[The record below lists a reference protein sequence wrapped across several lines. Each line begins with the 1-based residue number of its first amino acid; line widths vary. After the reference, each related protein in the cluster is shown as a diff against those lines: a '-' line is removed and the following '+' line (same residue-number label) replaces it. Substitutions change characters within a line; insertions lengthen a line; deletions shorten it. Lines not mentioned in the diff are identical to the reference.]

1 MNLLDILST
10 LLALGCIALGTAIG
24 WKRGRRRGLADG
36 VRAGVNVGID
46 MGMASAVSAITDE
59 CSEITH
65 RLLDKLEVDP
75 ERVRQATCE
84 IEEEDRGVEGA
95 GLWGGSITAADLER
109 IYRKV

>member
-1 MNLLDILST
+1 MNLLDMLST
-10 LLALGCIALGTAIG
+10 LLALGCIALGAAIG

-46 MGMASAVSAITDE
+46 MGMQHAVAAITDE

-65 RLLDKLEVDP
+65 RLLDKLEIDP
-75 ERVRQATCE
+75 ERVRVATCE
-84 IEEEDRGVEGA
+84 IEEEDRGAEGA

>member
-1 MNLLDILST
+1 MNLLDALSIL
-10 LLALGCIALGTAIG
+10 LAVGCLALGAAIG
-24 WKRGRRRGLADG
+24 WKRGKARGIADG

-46 MGMASAVSAITDE
+46 MGMQHAVAAITNE
-59 CSEITH
+59 CTEITH

-75 ERVRQATCE
+75 ERVRMATCE
-84 IEEEDRGVEGA
+84 IEEEDRGMEGA